1 MNQTGAGSL
10 KTSVKSL
17 ERLQSTEL
25 GQGNGL
31 LDVLAGDLA
40 GGGLLQSV
48 DDVLAGSANLLG
60 LAGKGDSEEAS
71 VGVGVVLGGDVELGE
86 VLGGLGQKGEARSP
100 LDGGL
105 AAQQGS
111 QDGSLGLE
119 ASGTKGAGSGEGNH
133 NSVAGLGGNA
143 LLTTEIL
150 GGNGG
155 LDLVLAGGGTGGE
168 ILEELANP
176 LGDIGRVGASSDES
190 DVGLGVGILGEL
202 SQSITG
208 DVLLIRG
215 ALGRSLGGAQA
226 AVEGNAVSGIDG
238 NVLGVG
244 EDGLLL
250 VLEQIADNLLQ
261 FVVCI

>member
-155 LDLVLAGGGTGGE
+155 LDLVLAG
-168 ILEELANP
+168 
-176 LGDIGRVGASSDES
+176 
-190 DVGLGVGILGEL
+190 
-202 SQSITG
+202 
-208 DVLLIRG
+208 
-215 ALGRSLGGAQA
+215 
-226 AVEGNAVSGIDG
+226 
-238 NVLGVG
+238 
-244 EDGLLL
+244 
-250 VLEQIADNLLQ
+250 
-261 FVVCI
+261 